1 MRTEKITLS
10 QLENFLLKSADIL
23 RGKMDASE
31 FKEFIFGL
39 LFIKR
44 LSDEFDRKRA
54 QLRRQDFAHIT
65 DPALLKELLESKTSY
80 GDTFFVPV
88 RARWHESWVDEN
100 GDEVPAIKDL
110 KHDIGNM
117 LNKAIAAVEDEND
130 ALAGVLKN
138 NIDFNEVK
146 GKTKIPDQKW
156 KDLLDHFNQPGFVLV
171 NDNFEFPDLLG
182 AAYEYLIKFFA
193 DSAGKKGGEFYTPG
207 EVVRLLVQ
215 LVKPCAGNEIYDPTV
230 GSGGFLI
237 QSHQYVEEQ
246 GENPNDLAL
255 YGQDSNGTVWS
266 ICIMNMILHN
276 ITRFTIENGDTLE
289 DPQILDHGQI
299 RKFDRV
305 LANPPFS
312 QNYTDF

>member
-1 MRTEKITLS
+1 V
-10 QLENFLLKSADIL
+10 A
-23 RGKMDASE
+23 
-31 FKEFIFGL
+31 GL
-39 LFIKR
+39 
-44 LSDEFDRKRA
+44 
-54 QLRRQDFAHIT
+54 H
-65 DPALLKELLESKTSY
+65 
-80 GDTFFVPV
+80 
-88 RARWHESWVDEN
+88 
-100 GDEVPAIKDL
+100 
-110 KHDIGNM
+110 
-117 LNKAIAAVEDEND
+117 D
-130 ALAGVLKN
+130 ALVGVLKN
-138 NIDFNEVK
+138 NINFNAIK

-156 KDLLDHFNQPGFVLV
+156 KDLLDHFNQPQFVLV

-215 LVKPCAGNEIYDPTV
+215 LVKPHAGNEIYDPTV

-237 QSHQYVEEQ
+237 QSRQYVEEQ

-266 ICIMNMILHN
+266 ICVMNMI
-276 ITRFTIENGDTLE
+276 FTIENGDTLE

-312 QNYTDF
+312 QNYSRAGLKFNNRFREWCPETGKKADLMFVQHMLASLKPKGHMATIMPHGVLFRGGKEKLIREIFINDDVIEAIISLPRGLFYGTGITAYRGKQEQARRPA